1 MLLALAR
8 VRRNTGAMSE
18 GVDQAR
24 PVAEAAESLASDAAI
39 DAALGALRAG
49 GNRITDARRAVIE
62 LLARLDDHPSAEQ
75 IGEAIQ
81 LRYPGVH
88 RATVYRTLDTLTAL
102 GIASH
107 VHVSG
112 AATAYHLTPDAAA
125 RSHLHARCRVCGRI
139 IDLPADLLD
148 PVTQRLAEDEE
159 FELDPSHLALS
170 GTCWSCR
177 AERSIASH

>member
-1 MLLALAR
+1 MSEATDHA
-8 VRRNTGAMSE
+8 VRPTGAADLLS
-18 GVDQAR
+18 
-24 PVAEAAESLASDAAI
+24 SDVAI
-39 DAALGALRAG
+39 DTALGTLRAG

-62 LLARLDDHPSAEQ
+62 LLARLDDHPTAEQ
-75 IGEAIQ
+75 ISEAIQ
-81 LRYPGVH
+81 ARYPSVH

-148 PVTQRLAEDEE
+148 PVTQRLAEEEE

-177 AERSIASH
+177 GERQPGHS